1 MGTFL
6 GLMVFVLGGAL
17 LVKKLNAGQDTINF
31 VLGCVFA
38 VTAIIL
44 IVKILTKKPLE
55 QTITEKANELNAA
68 EHKHDQS

>member
-1 MGTFL
+1 
-6 GLMVFVLGGAL
+6 
-17 LVKKLNAGQDTINF
+17 

-55 QTITEKANELNAA
+55 QSIAEKGAELEKA
-68 EHKHDQS
+68 EHKGTSKVL